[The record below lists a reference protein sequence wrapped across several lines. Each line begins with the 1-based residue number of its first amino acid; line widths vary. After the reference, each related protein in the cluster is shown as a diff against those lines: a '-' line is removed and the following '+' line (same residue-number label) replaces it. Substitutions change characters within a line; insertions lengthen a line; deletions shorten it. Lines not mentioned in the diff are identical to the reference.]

1 MEEPSLSGPVVALLG
16 RYVNKNHS
24 GLVLQERLGLT
35 DHALPHPTISR
46 YWGVFSSCHRR
57 KIFAH
62 SFPPVG

>member
-35 DHALPHPTISR
+35 DHAPPTTISR